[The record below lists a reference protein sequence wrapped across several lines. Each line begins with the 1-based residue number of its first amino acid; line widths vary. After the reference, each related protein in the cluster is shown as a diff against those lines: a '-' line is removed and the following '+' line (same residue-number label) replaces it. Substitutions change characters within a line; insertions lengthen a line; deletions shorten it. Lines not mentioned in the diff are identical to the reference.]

1 MNEQAMEQPKSPAL
15 VTTIGER
22 CRVCYQCVRECP
34 AKAIRIAEG
43 KAQVL
48 SERCIGC
55 GICVGVCAQKAKSVQ
70 SALGRVRELLAG
82 TEPVGAIIAPSF
94 PAEFPDLQYR
104 QVVGMIRALGFG
116 HVHEVAFGAD
126 LVAAEYRRL
135 VDENH
140 GRKLI
145 ATTCPA
151 VVGYVERYHPRLV
164 PSLAPV
170 VSPMVA
176 MARMLRSRHGQDIRI
191 VFIGPCIAKKREAAR
206 ADLPGN
212 VDAALTFAEL
222 HELLAERQI
231 DPRTVQPSD
240 FDAPRGRGGRLFP
253 ISSGMLAA
261 AEIQEDLVTGDVI
274 VAEGAAQFVQAIEEF
289 EAGAMET
296 RLLEVLCCNGC
307 IMGPGMSTGLPQFG
321 RRAKVSMYVRQRNAE
336 LDGHGW
342 RERML
347 SYPDL
352 DLSRQFRNNDMR
364 MAAPS
369 EEQLLR
375 ILAQMGK
382 QRREEELNCGACGY
396 PTCRDHAKA
405 IHCGLAETEMCLP
418 FAIEELRRTVSDLG
432 RTNEELANTQEALVR
447 SEKLASMGQLAAGI
461 AHEVNNPL
469 GVVLMYAHFLKDEAA
484 ENPQLQDDARMVV
497 EQADRCKKI
506 VAGLLDFARQN
517 KVHIEAVPLQAL
529 IERGLRGVPRPE
541 GIEVVTDN
549 PLGERPLEVDPDQL
563 TQVL

>member
-1 MNEQAMEQPKSPAL
+1 
-15 VTTIGER
+15 
-22 CRVCYQCVRECP
+22 
-34 AKAIRIAEG
+34 
-43 KAQVL
+43 
-48 SERCIGC
+48 
-55 GICVGVCAQKAKSVQ
+55 
-70 SALGRVRELLAG
+70 
-82 TEPVGAIIAPSF
+82 
-94 PAEFPDLQYR
+94 
-104 QVVGMIRALGFG
+104 
-116 HVHEVAFGAD
+116 
-126 LVAAEYRRL
+126 
-135 VDENH
+135 
-140 GRKLI
+140 
-145 ATTCPA
+145 
-151 VVGYVERYHPRLV
+151 
-164 PSLAPV
+164 
-170 VSPMVA
+170 
-176 MARMLRSRHGQDIRI
+176 
-191 VFIGPCIAKKREAAR
+191 
-206 ADLPGN
+206 
-212 VDAALTFAEL
+212 
-222 HELLAERQI
+222 
-231 DPRTVQPSD
+231 
-240 FDAPRGRGGRLFP
+240 
-253 ISSGMLAA
+253 
-261 AEIQEDLVTGDVI
+261 
-274 VAEGAAQFVQAIEEF
+274 
-289 EAGAMET
+289 
-296 RLLEVLCCNGC
+296 
-307 IMGPGMSTGLPQFG
+307 MGPGMSTGLPQFG

-563 TQVL
+563 TQVLVNLISNAYTAMGERGTLTVSTRDDGEKVRLTVGDTGVGIPPEHFSKLFEPFFTTRKGGKGNGLGLAVSYGIIKMHRGDIKVTSNVDPAAGPTGTAFTLVLPWTSEEGSRG